1 MSEHTSAI
9 AHTSGHRLFTLG
21 KGGRRVVRVQKG
33 EINLF
38 ITSHKQGQEQ
48 PWRHFADIGNGGWI
62 FDLGFERL
70 PEHVEVF
77 GTAQPDAQW
86 DIVEIK
92 DLPPTDIAEKLEA
105 WEFSLLQAIMR
116 IAEEEET
123 DSTVFLQHGPVPA
136 IKSAEILGIR
146 HGLGWWDTRQAHE
159 VIYLMKRPEEGTLLP
174 LIPRLGVLLVADV
187 SESEFLTSDAFVR
200 RTDWP
205 ERLSQTQI
213 YLSSVLE
220 RALGLQEARE
230 LRETASRKVLAQ
242 SREADAWGEIAGVLD
257 TTPSAAQ
264 ATMAGSI
271 EPTHT
276 AFQRVAAYMGIELPA
291 ASKPVEADSMLE
303 GVALL
308 TRQASI
314 RWRQV
319 LLTGRWYK
327 HNHGAMIAT
336 LGSSQEA
343 VALIPVGSRRYALIR
358 NDGSSEKVTPA
369 LAAEIGLSAACL
381 YRSLPSRKLK
391 LKDIFSFALSGSVG
405 DFTMVMA
412 MVIVTG
418 LLGVATPALSARI
431 YDVIIP
437 QSERGLMVQI
447 TLILISAAL
456 IGGLFE
462 LVRGIAM
469 LRIENRADSQLQAAI
484 WDRLLKLPSGF
495 FRKFTAGDLA
505 DRAQGISEAHQVLAT
520 TGASVLFT
528 LPVGLFN
535 LLVMFY
541 YSWPLALWG
550 FGVALAGVALSVGL
564 SVAQILI
571 MRKQYAIRGELA
583 GLVYQLISGVGKLR
597 IANAEAF
604 AFATWARV
612 YAKQEK
618 LSVKSGKWGVASQT
632 FFSGFSLL
640 TTGIIF
646 GLVAHETMK
655 PDSVAHTSFTT
666 GSFLAFYSAFGALIG
681 SLITASH
688 SSLSLLQLFPILE
701 RTKPIFEAEPEIT
714 EARSHPG
721 ELAGEIEMTGVKFS
735 YSEDTPPVL
744 NGLSLKINPGEM
756 VAVVGPSGCGKSTL
770 LRLLLGFETPN
781 AGSIFYDG
789 KDLQTLDLR
798 EVRRQIGVVL
808 QTSRLITGD
817 IYRNIVGESNLTIE
831 DAWEAAEMAGVAA
844 DIRAMPMQM
853 FTMISE
859 GGGGFSG
866 GQKQRL
872 AIARAFAHR
881 PRLIFF
887 DEATSALDNRTQAI
901 VSESMENLLV
911 TRIVIAH
918 RLSTIVKADRI
929 ITMQDGRIV
938 EEGTYEELMAR
949 EGYFHSLA
957 KRQLA

>member
-1 MSEHTSAI
+1 MTENTTASQNTTA
-9 AHTSGHRLFTLG
+9 HRLFTLG
-21 KGGRRVVRVQKG
+21 EAGRRVLRVQSG
-33 EINLF
+33 IVNLF
-38 ITSHKQGQEQ
+38 IAARKENQEQ
-48 PWRHFADIGNGGWI
+48 PWRHLLDVTEGQWI
-62 FDLGFERL
+62 FDYGFETL
-70 PEHVEVF
+70 PEDLEIF
-77 GTAQPDAQW
+77 GTAQPGTQW
-86 DIVEIK
+86 DISTAEA
-92 DLPPTDIAEKLEA
+92 LPLDEVVGKLED
-105 WEFSLLQAIMR
+105 WETSLLHAIAR
-116 IAEEEET
+116 ISEEDEAEIT
-123 DSTVFLQHGPVPA
+123 GYIQPGPVPA
-136 IKSAEILGIR
+136 LQSADVI
-146 HGLGWWDTRQAHE
+146 GLRQGFAWWQTAE
-159 VIYLMKRPEEGTLLP
+159 VDQVLYLLRKPETGTLLP
-174 LIPRLGVLLVADV
+174 LIPRLGVLVIGAIKESVALTTLEFITRPDWQEKLAFTQANFAQILIR
-187 SESEFLTSDAFVR
+187 SISQQES
-200 RTDWP
+200 
-205 ERLSQTQI
+205 
-213 YLSSVLE
+213 
-220 RALGLQEARE
+220 RE
-230 LRETASRKVLAQ
+230 LRETAERKALSLA
-242 SREADAWGEIAGVLD
+242 REGDAWSEISSVLHSAPTIAP
-257 TTPSAAQ
+257 TTLP
-264 ATMAGSI
+264 GSI
-271 EPTHT
+271 ESTHN
-276 AFQRVAAYMGIELPA
+276 AFQRVAGHMGIELPA
-291 ASKPVEADSMLE
+291 MTQAVEADSMLE

-319 LLTGRWYK
+319 LLTGKWYR
-327 HNHGAMIAT
+327 HNHGPLIAT
-336 LGSSQEA
+336 VGSSQEA
-343 VALIPVGSRRYALIR
+343 VALIPSGSRRYDLIR
-358 NDGSSEKVTPA
+358 NNGTVEKVTPA
-369 LAAEIGLSAACL
+369 LAAEIAPSAACL

-391 LKDIFSFALSGSVG
+391 LRDIFRFALDGSVG
-405 DFTMVMA
+405 DFSMVLT

-418 LLGVATPALSARI
+418 LLGIATPALSARI

-456 IGGLFE
+456 ISGVFE
-462 LVRGIAM
+462 LVRAIAM
-469 LRIENRADSQLQAAI
+469 LRIENRADSRLQAAI

-520 TGASVLFT
+520 AGASVLFT

-541 YSWPLALWG
+541 YSPQLALSG
-550 FGVALAGVALSVGL
+550 LGVALVGVALSVGL

-571 MRKQYAIRGELA
+571 MRKQYSIRGELA

-597 IANAEAF
+597 IANAESF

-612 YAKQEK
+612 YARQEK
-618 LSVKSGKWGVASQT
+618 LSMKSGKWGVASQT

-640 TTGIIF
+640 TTAIIF
-646 GLVAHETMK
+646 GLVAYEALK
-655 PDSVAHTSFTT
+655 PQGSAHTAFTT
-666 GSFLAFYSAFGALIG
+666 GTFLAFYSAFGALIA
-681 SLITASH
+681 SLISASH

-701 RTKPIFEAEPEIT
+701 RTQPIFEAEPEVT
-714 EARSHPG
+714 EARAHPG
-721 ELAGEIEMTGVKFS
+721 ELNGEIELTGVRFS
-735 YSEDTPPVL
+735 YSEDSPPVI

-798 EVRRQIGVVL
+798 EVRRQVGVVL
-808 QTSRLITGD
+808 QASRLITGD
-817 IYRNIVGESNLTIE
+817 IYRNIVGESNLTLE
-831 DAWEAAEMAGVAA
+831 DAWDAADMAGVAA

-901 VSESMENLLV
+901 VSESMENLQV

-918 RLSTIVKADRI
+918 RLSTIVKANRI
-929 ITMQDGRIV
+929 IVMNEGRIV
-938 EEGTYEELMAR
+938 EQGTYDELMVR

-957 KRQLA
+957 KRQIA